1 MDMSQ
6 EDFDNIRLLIKDRSG
21 ISLGA
26 TRVGVLAS
34 KLAHRLKETNSESI
48 KEYYFYLKYDSK
60 GSYEIDNLIES
71 VTIGETF
78 FFRHQEQLDDFSEQ
92 VLPEILKRRRL
103 LHPLSIWSA
112 GCSTGEEA
120 YTLAIMLLESNCKLN
135 QDSINILASDINS
148 SSLRH
153 AREGVYDEYS
163 VRYVPRHL
171 LTKYFE
177 KTGNGKYLLSSTI
190 KKFVRIA
197 SVNLMDPHST
207 GRIRDIDCI
216 FCRNVMIYFDDSDK
230 KRCAEHLYESLSD
243 DGFVF
248 LGHSESLGRISN
260 LFEPFRLKHTIAYR
274 KPKQGFGSQRQT

>member
-1 MDMSQ
+1 
-6 EDFDNIRLLIKDRSG
+6 
-21 ISLGA
+21 
-26 TRVGVLAS
+26 
-34 KLAHRLKETNSESI
+34 
-48 KEYYFYLKYDSK
+48 
-60 GSYEIDNLIES
+60 
-71 VTIGETF
+71 
-78 FFRHQEQLDDFSEQ
+78 
-92 VLPEILKRRRL
+92 
-103 LHPLSIWSA
+103 
-112 GCSTGEEA
+112 
-120 YTLAIMLLESNCKLN
+120 
-135 QDSINILASDINS
+135 
-148 SSLRH
+148 
-153 AREGVYDEYS
+153 
-163 VRYVPRHL
+163 